1 MQFEEILEL
10 FPDKMPSCTKYSITD
25 INIFY
30 NQLKQVE
37 AEGFAYENE
46 EFSEQIQC
54 IAVPIMKNG
63 KPIVAVSVSIPSF
76 RNDNKKIEIIK
87 RELLNIKLK
96 AELLLRNSDMSLK
109 P

>member
-1 MQFEEILEL
+1 MHSR
-10 FPDKMPSCTKYSITD
+10 P
-25 INIFY
+25 N
-30 NQLKQVE
+30 
-37 AEGFAYENE
+37 NE
-46 EFSEQIQC
+46 
-54 IAVPIMKNG
+54 NG